1 MFSKVC
7 RKSLILSCFKD
18 SALELY
24 GIVVSHWSQERKIAA
39 EEAQESTAWK
49 TFNSNVGGWLGA
61 VVAGGILWLSLGTE
75 GTGKL

>member
-1 MFSKVC
+1 M
-7 RKSLILSCFKD
+7 
-18 SALELY
+18 
-24 GIVVSHWSQERKIAA
+24 SHWSQERKIAA